1 MRLTRSAL
9 NMLKSAYKAILLNEF
24 IKKITVGGSEM
35 ESRAMIKDR

>member
-24 IKKITVGGSEM
+24 IKKNHCRGG
-35 ESRAMIKDR
+35 

>member
-24 IKKITVGGSEM
+24 IKKITVGGG
-35 ESRAMIKDR
+35 